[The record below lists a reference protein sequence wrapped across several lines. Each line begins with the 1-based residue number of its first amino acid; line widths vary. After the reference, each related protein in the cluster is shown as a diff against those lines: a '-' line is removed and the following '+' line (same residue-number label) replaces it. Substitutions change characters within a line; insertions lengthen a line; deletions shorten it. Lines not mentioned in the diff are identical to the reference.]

1 MKKLTPNYDEGMWK
15 GAPASSFAKA
25 QTLRKN
31 ETETEKLLW
40 NKLKNNQLQG
50 YKFRRQH
57 PINLYIAD
65 FYCHKLK
72 LIIEIDG
79 DYHNTNEQKEKDIE
93 RTQILNCNDIR
104 VIRFTNED
112 IINNIEN
119 VLLEIS
125 KYIPTKEN

>member
-1 MKKLTPNYDEGMWK
+1 MKKLTPNYDEGMWR
-15 GAPASSFAKA
+15 GASASSFAKA

-40 NKLKNNQLQG
+40 KKLKNNQLQG

-57 PINLYIAD
+57 PISLYIAD
-65 FYCHKLK
+65 FYCHKIK

-79 DYHNTNEQKEKDIE
+79 GYHNTNKQKEKDIE
-93 RTQILNCNDIR
+93 RTKILNCNDIR

-119 VLLEIS
+119 ILLEIS
-125 KYIPTKEN
+125 KYIPKKES